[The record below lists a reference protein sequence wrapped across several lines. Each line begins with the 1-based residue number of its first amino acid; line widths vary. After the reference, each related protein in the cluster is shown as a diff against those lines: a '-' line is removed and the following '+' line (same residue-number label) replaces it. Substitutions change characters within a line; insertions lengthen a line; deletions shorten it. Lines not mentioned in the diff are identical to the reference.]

1 MMINRVYIQPTEP
14 NESEYIPILY
24 FERYL
29 INKEGFIWDTKFKK
43 YLKKHPRVDLIKDN
57 GTIYSFNVSDL
68 IERNF

>member
-29 INKEGFIWDTKFKK
+29 INKEGFIWDTKFKR
-43 YLKKHPRVDLIKDN
+43 YLKKHPRVDLIKED
-57 GTIYSFNVSDL
+57 GFIYSFKVIDL